1 MTIQDA
7 IATVIEGSDLPQAEA
22 ASALELIM
30 SGECTPAQIAG
41 LLVALRMKGETVDE
55 ITGFASTMRN
65 FSTKVTTDKYPLVDT
80 CGTGG
85 DASGSFNIS
94 TTAAFV
100 VAGAGLAVA
109 KHGNR
114 SASSQCGSADVLEA
128 LGANIDVPAEHVGR
142 CIDEVGI
149 GFLFARSLHSAMKH
163 VGAPRMELKMRT
175 IFNLLGPLTNPAG
188 ADRQMIGVFDSSRVE
203 DLAKVLTNLGTKHAF
218 VVAGLDG
225 LDELT
230 LDGPSLVAESKDG
243 TVTTYEITPEEV
255 GLALS
260 PKDALAGGDAET
272 NAAIL
277 RSVLVGETG
286 PKRDVTVFN
295 AAAALIAG
303 GIASDWRPG
312 IEAAQASI
320 DSGAAVKALDEFI
333 ACTQKA

>member
-7 IATVIEGSDLPQAEA
+7 IAHVIDHKYLSQDEA

-55 ITGFASTMRN
+55 ITGFASTMRK
-65 FSTKVTTDKYPLVDT
+65 FSTKVATDRYPLVDT

-94 TTAAFV
+94 TTSAFV

-114 SASSQCGSADVLEA
+114 SASSQCGSADVLET
-128 LGANIDVPAEHVGR
+128 LGVNIDIAADQVGR

-163 VGAPRMELKMRT
+163 VGGPRMELKART
-175 IFNLLGPLTNPAG
+175 VFNFLGPLTNPAG
-188 ADRQMIGVFDSSRVE
+188 ADRQVIGVFDSSRAE
-203 DLAKVLTNLGTKHAF
+203 DLANVLTNLGTKHAF

-230 LDGPSLVAESKDG
+230 LDGPSLVAESKDR
-243 TVTTYEITPEEV
+243 VVNTYEITPEEV
-255 GLALS
+255 GLTS
-260 PKDALAGGDAET
+260 SSKDALLGGDAET
-272 NAAIL
+272 NAGIL
-277 RSVLVGETG
+277 RSVLQGEKG
-286 PKRDVTVFN
+286 AKRDIVVFN
-295 AAAALIAG
+295 TAAALIAG
-303 GIASDWRPG
+303 EVVTDWKSG

-320 DSGAAVKALDEFI
+320 DSGKAESALNNLIE
-333 ACTQKA
+333 CTQQA

>member
-1 MTIQDA
+1 MTIQEA
-7 IATVIEGSDLPQAEA
+7 IAIVIEGNDLSQAEA

-55 ITGFASTMRN
+55 ITGFASTMRE

-114 SASSQCGSADVLEA
+114 SASSQCGSADVLEE

-163 VGAPRMELKMRT
+163 VGSPRMELKTRT

-188 ADRQMIGVFDSSRVE
+188 ADRQVIGVFDSSRVE

-243 TVTTYEITPEEV
+243 MVKTYEITPEEV
-255 GLALS
+255 GLTPS
-260 PKDALAGGDAET
+260 SKDALAGGDAET

-277 RSVLVGETG
+277 RSVLEGETG
-286 PKRDVTVFN
+286 PKRDITLFN
-295 AAAALIAG
+295 STAALIAG
-303 GIASDWRPG
+303 GTASDWKSG